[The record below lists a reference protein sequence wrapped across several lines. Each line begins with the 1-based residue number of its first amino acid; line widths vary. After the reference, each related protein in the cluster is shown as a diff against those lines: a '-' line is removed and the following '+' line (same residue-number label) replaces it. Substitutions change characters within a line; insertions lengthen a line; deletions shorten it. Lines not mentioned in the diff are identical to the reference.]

1 MKNLF
6 ENSIIKITI
15 YIEVYQESNV
25 DSLYT
30 NSEVSNESQHFND
43 TYPNPVQ
50 IKEEMVI
57 LDEKNSSE
65 VNITE
70 TYNDPLTDSVVSYT
84 YGKADP
90 NHYARVPKGIY
101 NKLALVTQ
109 FTHSDSSLS
118 NISKV

>member
-1 MKNLF
+1 M
-6 ENSIIKITI
+6 
-15 YIEVYQESNV
+15 
-25 DSLYT
+25 
-30 NSEVSNESQHFND
+30 
-43 TYPNPVQ
+43 Q

-57 LDEKNSSE
+57 LDEKNSSD

-109 FTHSDSSLS
+109 FTHSVGSLS
-118 NISKV
+118 NISKVWGKKEDTFKNWPLMRDRHFLSYPHETLCK

>member
-1 MKNLF
+1 MRTLF
-6 ENSIIKITI
+6 ENSIIKNVSK
-15 YIEVYQESNV
+15 EVYQESNN

-30 NSEVSNESQHFND
+30 NSEVSNESQHISE

-50 IKEEMVI
+50 IKQEMVA
-57 LDEKNSSE
+57 LDEKNSSD

-101 NKLALVTQ
+101 NWLPQV
-109 FTHSDSSLS
+109 F
-118 NISKV
+118 